1 MMTSNRGR
9 GRGSFI
15 SDDAMNPN
23 HNVRNYPDNNYSY
36 YQEGVR
42 NDSGFG
48 GWSVQVGGAQR
59 NESSAEDGWRI
70 AGGQRRGGRGDGG
83 STFGGESYASSGGWA
98 SMGRGRGIMDGT
110 RDGAR
115 DGAPAVGRGRGY
127 NSSRKRGSSS
137 YSSSTV
143 PSMMVRRP
151 PPGFTLNDRAEGGVE
166 AMTRGLGNFRFHERD
181 DDWN

>member
-1 MMTSNRGR
+1 
-9 GRGSFI
+9 
-15 SDDAMNPN
+15 
-23 HNVRNYPDNNYSY
+23 
-36 YQEGVR
+36 
-42 NDSGFG
+42 
-48 GWSVQVGGAQR
+48 
-59 NESSAEDGWRI
+59 
-70 AGGQRRGGRGDGG
+70 
-83 STFGGESYASSGGWA
+83 
-98 SMGRGRGIMDGT
+98 MDGT

-181 DDWN
+181 DDWS